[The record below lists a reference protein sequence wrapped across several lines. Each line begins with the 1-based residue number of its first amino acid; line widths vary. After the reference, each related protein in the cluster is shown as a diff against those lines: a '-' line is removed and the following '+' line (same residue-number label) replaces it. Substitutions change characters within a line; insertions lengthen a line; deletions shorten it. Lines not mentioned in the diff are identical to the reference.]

1 MRAWRAV
8 SILLMAG
15 VLGGCV
21 HRTSSP
27 PTPPLSPVVA
37 TTALGQLQVV
47 VDTLRNRSRHGDAQ
61 ATAQLQALLSGKGLT
76 VAVLHAVLKP
86 PVTPG

>member
-1 MRAWRAV
+1 MRAWRVAG
-8 SILLMAG
+8 ILLMG
-15 VLGGCV
+15 GMLGGCV

-27 PTPPLSPVVA
+27 PTPAPSPVVA

-47 VDTLRNRSRHGDAQ
+47 VDTLRTRSRHGDAQ

-76 VAVLHAVLKP
+76 MAVLHAVLKP
-86 PVTPG
+86 PVTAG